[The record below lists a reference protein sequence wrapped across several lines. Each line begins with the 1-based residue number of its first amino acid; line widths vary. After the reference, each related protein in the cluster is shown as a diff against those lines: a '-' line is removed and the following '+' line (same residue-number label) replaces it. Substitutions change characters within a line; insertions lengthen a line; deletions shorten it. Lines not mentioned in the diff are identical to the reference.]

1 MIGKS
6 IIALLFVLLS
16 LSVAFTATS
25 RPSQA
30 LVSLAFAEQTS
41 VEQTGDCIS
50 PEQRSQ
56 INRKI
61 AEYEQRKGIV
71 SAASQTDPLPYEI
84 YPQAGNLWQDLFIPA
99 YVDLD
104 PSSGIQ
110 DWDCTQYTYN
120 GHTGNDS
127 AIRTFREQAIGVPIF
142 APLDGT
148 VVDAHDGEPDM
159 NTYGVGGC
167 PSGILA
173 NYVILDHGNS
183 HYSYYW
189 HLKRGSVA
197 VSLNQ
202 IVKTGTQIGLTG
214 ASGCANG
221 PHVHFESRFQGAVYE
236 PYSGPCRSGAS
247 NWINQIPLRH
257 EFYVRDFCFS
267 RTPFSGNPL
276 FENNTRGGTFPLG
289 TQTLVYYRTDLS
301 SQPANSTYRVRFRRP
316 DGTIPVDSA
325 GTFNNNPFF
334 VNPIWYWLTPVNFNV
349 TGTWHLLLDINGQT
363 MIDAPIEVVSSESQI
378 VNRPPNL
385 ITTSFDPQSPTT
397 NDAIF
402 CRVQTSLISED
413 PDYDIIQYRYQW
425 SINGVTVR
433 DVTTAAL
440 SDAIPKGSVQM
451 SDNLICT
458 VTPSDGKLSGPS
470 AISSRIIGLSCSYV
484 LSSTGQSFASSGGSG
499 SIVVTAPTGCNWI
512 AGSNTSWIT
521 ITSGNNGNGNGTI
534 NYEVTANTSGNSR
547 TGTISVQDQT
557 FTITQTAIDPPSI
570 SSVVFD
576 GKKKMTIEGTKF
588 GSNPHVLINSTD
600 QTDYV
605 TSASDTVI
613 KLKAKAKKLG
623 LKSGDNTVQVTDTMG
638 NVSNVFILKL

>member
-1 MIGKS
+1 MNSKS
-6 IIALLFVLLS
+6 VIALLFVLLS
-16 LSVAFTATS
+16 LPVAFTATVQ
-25 RPSQA
+25 PSQTR
-30 LVSLAFAEQTS
+30 VSLGFTEQTS
-41 VEQTGDCIS
+41 IERTTDCIS

-61 AEYEQRKGIV
+61 AEYERRKSTV
-71 SAASQTDPLPYEI
+71 SAASQTGPLPYEI

-104 PSSGIQ
+104 PGSGIL

-148 VVDAHDGEPDM
+148 VVDVHDGEPDM
-159 NTYGVGGC
+159 NTYGASGC
-167 PSGILA
+167 PPGILA

-197 VSLNQ
+197 ISLNQ
-202 IVKTGTQIGLTG
+202 FVKTGTQMGLTG

-236 PYSGPCRSGAS
+236 PYMGPCRPGMS

-267 RTPFSGNPL
+267 RTTFSGNPL
-276 FENNTRGGTFPLG
+276 FENNTRVGAFPLG
-289 TQTLVYYRTDLS
+289 SQIPVYYRTDLS

-334 VNPIWYWLTPVNFNV
+334 VNPIWYWFTPVSFNV
-349 TGTWHLLLDINGQT
+349 TGTWHLLLDINDQT
-363 MIDAPIEVVSSESQI
+363 LIDAPFEVVSSESEI
-378 VNRPPNL
+378 VNRPPNP
-385 ITTSFDPQSPTT
+385 IATSFDPQSPTT

-402 CRVQTSLISED
+402 CRVHTSLISED

-440 SDAIPKGSVQM
+440 SDAIPKGSVQTG
-451 SDNLICT
+451 DNLTCT
-458 VTPSDGKLSGPS
+458 VTPSDGKLSGPT
-470 AISSRIIGLSCSYV
+470 ATFHRIIGLSCSYA
-484 LSSTGQSFASSGGSG
+484 LSSAGQSFASSGGSG
-499 SIVVTAPTGCNWI
+499 SIMVTAPTGCDWI
-512 AGSNTSWIT
+512 AGSNASWIT
-521 ITSGNNGNGNGTI
+521 LTSGNSDNGNGTI
-534 NYEVTANTSGNSR
+534 HYEVAANTSGDSR
-547 TGTISVQDQT
+547 IGAISVQDQT
-557 FTITQTAIDPPSI
+557 FTITQTAVDPLSI

-576 GKKKMTIEGTKF
+576 GKKKMTIEGIKF
-588 GSNPHVLINSTD
+588 GSSPHVFINGTD
-600 QTDYV
+600 RTDHI
-605 TSASDTVI
+605 SSGSDTEI
-613 KLKAKAKKLG
+613 KLKGKAKKLG
-623 LKSGDNTVQVTDTMG
+623 LKSGDNAVQVTDAIG
-638 NVSNVFILKL
+638 NASNVFILKF